1 MSFHDQFPESTRTP
15 EALAKSKPKETA
27 MAELRRI
34 LHAEDECHP
43 GLTCADE
50 IMKQQ
55 DEMLGIL
62 HRLSATT
69 PSLNTGMVHVSDA
82 FITEVRAII
91 AKAEGRK

>member
-1 MSFHDQFPESTRTP
+1 MSSHDQFPESTRTP
-15 EALAKSKPKETA
+15 EALAKPKESA

-50 IMKQQ
+50 IMEEQ
-55 DEMLGIL
+55 DAMLVLL
-62 HRLSATT
+62 HRLSAST
-69 PSLNTGMVHVSDA
+69 PSPNTGMVHVSDA
-82 FITEVRAII
+82 FIAEVRAII